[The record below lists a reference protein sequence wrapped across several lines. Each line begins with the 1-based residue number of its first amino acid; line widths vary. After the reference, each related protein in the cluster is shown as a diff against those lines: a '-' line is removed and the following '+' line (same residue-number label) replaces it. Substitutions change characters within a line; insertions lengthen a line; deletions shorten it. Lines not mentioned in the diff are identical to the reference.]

1 MFEFVGVQ
9 LNAAARIRPR
19 PTPTSRQLTPQ
30 QTWLPDACVSGEPAT
45 VTACRVFAMGL
56 IRTMRE
62 WWQAWVA
69 ALGGANQMTMR
80 EAYRDDSP
88 PLAG

>member
-1 MFEFVGVQ
+1 
-9 LNAAARIRPR
+9 
-19 PTPTSRQLTPQ
+19 
-30 QTWLPDACVSGEPAT
+30 
-45 VTACRVFAMGL
+45 MGL

-62 WWQAWVA
+62 WWRAWVA

-80 EAYRDDSP
+80 EAYRDAYEKPTSGRSPETPPDYGDDIP